1 MLHICFKILFDW
13 QMFDFNINP
22 EQKRGLVIIFALTIG
37 LGGFYFFNSRPSA
50 QPVLI
55 QDMATDI
62 VQESIEN
69 DAVPL
74 IVNVA
79 GKVNN
84 PGVYQLPQ
92 GSRVVD
98 AIEAAGMQ
106 LKGVDISDINLA
118 RVLVDGEQILVGGLK
133 VSNGKAVAKKI
144 TTDNPLDINRAT
156 LAQLDTLPGIGPVT
170 AQRIIAYR
178 SKVGRIN
185 SVDELKKISGLGGM
199 KFEEI
204 KPLLRIL

>member
-1 MLHICFKILFDW
+1 
-13 QMFDFNINP
+13 MFDFNLNP

-50 QPVLI
+50 QPVLM
-55 QDMATDI
+55 QEVLTDTS
-62 VQESIEN
+62 QESLASN
-69 DAVPL
+69 STQL
-74 IVNVA
+74 IINVA
-79 GKVNN
+79 GKVSN

-98 AIEAAGMQ
+98 AIKAAGMQ
-106 LKGVDISDINLA
+106 LKDVDITDINLA

-133 VSNGKAVAKKI
+133 LSSGKATTKKI
-144 TTDNPLDINRAT
+144 TIDSPLDINRAT

-185 SVDELKKISGLGGM
+185 SLDELKKISGLGGM

>member
-1 MLHICFKILFDW
+1 
-13 QMFDFNINP
+13 
-22 EQKRGLVIIFALTIG
+22 VIIFALTIG

-50 QPVLI
+50 QPVLM
-55 QDMATDI
+55 QEVLADTS
-62 VQESIEN
+62 QESLASN
-69 DAVPL
+69 SAQL
-74 IVNVA
+74 IINVA
-79 GKVNN
+79 GKVSN

-133 VSNGKAVAKKI
+133 LSSGKVATKKI
-144 TTDNPLDINRAT
+144 TVDSPLDINRAT
-156 LAQLDTLPGIGPVT
+156 LTQLDTLPGIGPVT

-185 SVDELKKISGLGGM
+185 SLDELKKISGLGGM

>member
-1 MLHICFKILFDW
+1 
-13 QMFDFNINP
+13 MFDFNLNP

-50 QPVLI
+50 QPVLM
-55 QDMATDI
+55 QEVLTQTS
-62 VQESIEN
+62 QESLASN
-69 DAVPL
+69 SAQL
-74 IVNVA
+74 IINVA
-79 GKVNN
+79 GKVSN

-133 VSNGKAVAKKI
+133 LSSGKAATKKI
-144 TTDNPLDINRAT
+144 TVDSPLDINRAT
-156 LAQLDTLPGIGPVT
+156 LTQLDTLPGIGPVT

-178 SKVGRIN
+178 SKAGRIN
-185 SVDELKKISGLGGM
+185 SLDELKKISGLGGM

>member
-1 MLHICFKILFDW
+1 
-13 QMFDFNINP
+13 MFDFNLNP

-50 QPVLI
+50 QPVLM
-55 QDMATDI
+55 QEVLTQTS
-62 VQESIEN
+62 QESLASN
-69 DAVPL
+69 SAQL
-74 IVNVA
+74 IINVA
-79 GKVNN
+79 GKVSN

-133 VSNGKAVAKKI
+133 LSSGKAATKKI
-144 TTDNPLDINRAT
+144 TVDSPLDINRAT

-178 SKVGRIN
+178 IKVVRIN
-185 SVDELKKISGLGGM
+185 SLDELKKISGLGGM

>member
-1 MLHICFKILFDW
+1 
-13 QMFDFNINP
+13 MFDFNLNP
-22 EQKRGLVIIFALTIG
+22 EQKRCLVIIFALTIG

-50 QPVLI
+50 QPVLM
-55 QDMATDI
+55 QEVLTETS
-62 VQESIEN
+62 QESLASN
-69 DAVPL
+69 SAQL
-74 IVNVA
+74 IINVA
-79 GKVNN
+79 GKVSN

-133 VSNGKAVAKKI
+133 LSNGKAATKKI
-144 TTDNPLDINRAT
+144 TVDSPLDINRAT
-156 LAQLDTLPGIGPVT
+156 LTQLDTLPGIGPVT

-185 SVDELKKISGLGGM
+185 SLDELKKISGLGGM